1 MFHTKLHSLR
11 LLTFCRNHFE
21 CFTVFLVALKNKVKG
36 KRFIINRKRGLS
48 FYFYF
53 PENKTKKT
61 QALICLKNSSL
72 SLFFLSSFIFPIS
85 PLCLLPCSLSHLSSS
100 QSLLVLSFP
109 LSSLCYLCIHHESA
123 VTQISDGG
131 KSGGGDWRSC
141 SHPITSRCLSISRL
155 MVLMVSVTVI
165 SDAIIKV
172 DAGRRWRQA
181 KTVLDVDLEVHV
193 MLVQDIGVG
202 VIEIVNLRNFFFEK
216 IVSVLY

>member
-1 MFHTKLHSLR
+1 MISFLLLSTNYYLDLHPDMFHTKLHSLR

-61 QALICLKNSSL
+61 QALIWLKNSSL

-109 LSSLCYLCIHHESA
+109 LSLLFATFAFIMRA
-123 VTQISDGG
+123 L
-131 KSGGGDWRSC
+131 
-141 SHPITSRCLSISRL
+141 SHR
-155 MVLMVSVTVI
+155 SVTVGKVVVVI
-165 SDAIIKV
+165 GGVVVTLSRPDACPS
-172 DAGRRWRQA
+172 
-181 KTVLDVDLEVHV
+181 LD
-193 MLVQDIGVG
+193 
-202 VIEIVNLRNFFFEK
+202 
-216 IVSVLY
+216 